1 MSDDVVIERTFD
13 APIEMVWQLWTEA
26 EHFGAWYGPAGAQ
39 VTVEELDIR
48 VGGARRIC
56 MEVETPAGRMRMWFT
71 GEHLE
76 VAEPARLVYTESMT
90 DEDGNLT
97 APPGHPSTTEVR
109 VELTALDGGTRLV
122 LTHVGVPAGSP
133 GAAGWSMALDKL
145 AARLATPAAS

>member
-1 MSDDVVIERTFD
+1 
-13 APIEMVWQLWTEA
+13 
-26 EHFGAWYGPAGAQ
+26 
-39 VTVEELDIR
+39 
-48 VGGARRIC
+48 

-76 VAEPARLVYTESMT
+76 VAEPATRLHRV
-90 DEDGNLT
+90 DGRRGRQPGR
-97 APPGHPSTTEVR
+97 APGHPSTTEVH

>member
-1 MSDDVVIERTFD
+1 
-13 APIEMVWQLWTEA
+13 
-26 EHFGAWYGPAGAQ
+26 
-39 VTVEELDIR
+39 
-48 VGGARRIC
+48 
-56 MEVETPAGRMRMWFT
+56 MWFT

-76 VAEPARLVYTESMT
+76 VVEPARLVYTESMT